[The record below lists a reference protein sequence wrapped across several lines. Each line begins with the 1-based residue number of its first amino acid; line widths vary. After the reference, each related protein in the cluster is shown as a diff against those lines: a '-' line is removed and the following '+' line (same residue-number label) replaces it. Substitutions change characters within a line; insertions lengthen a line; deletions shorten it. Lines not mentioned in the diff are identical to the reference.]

1 MKKNSLLLVTST
13 ILIISFGFSTIVS
26 LKSLDKLIKENNREN
41 SLIYAN
47 EVGNAV
53 IDVFSEAVAVS
64 QTISNPFIRD
74 LLINSQNIPR
84 EDKSR
89 AIKNLLSDIVVKFGY
104 STAFIA
110 DDATLDYYSEWGYLK
125 TIDPQNPDDD
135 WYIPF
140 KTSSKLYELNV
151 DNDQANNNRMTIYI
165 NTRIRDN
172 NGKYLGAC
180 GVGVPMKQVMTLLQ
194 SLEKQ
199 SDISIKL
206 VSPDG
211 IVRVARS
218 GQLVLERTEA
228 ELKQLLKEYDSSEQY
243 LYKPKGTDGYTIVK
257 YIPECQWFTVIDYAG
272 GKTSIFSTML
282 FQNLM
287 ICLCIMLFVI
297 VIINYVLSRVAKH
310 TEKFV
315 EEALFDQLTGLRNR
329 RAYALEIEK
338 LNKFPSLT
346 DISVTTMD
354 INGLKMTNDTFGHTA
369 GDDLIKGAAA
379 IMKKFYSD
387 GGWKVF
393 RTGGDEFIAIT
404 SKPIG
409 NKDELISEFKEQLNT
424 FHHTQI
430 KDLSVSIGVAKGTEH
445 DVTSVEEL
453 IKIAD
458 KKMYADKELFYSD
471 DSHERRKR

>member
-1 MKKNSLLLVTST
+1 MRKNFLLLVTSI

-26 LKSLDKLIKENNREN
+26 LKSLDKLIKENNKEN

-53 IDVFSEAVAVS
+53 IDVFSEAIAVS
-64 QTISNPFIRD
+64 QTINNPFIRGI
-74 LLINSQNIPR
+74 LKNPQNLSR
-84 EDKSR
+84 EEKSKIIR
-89 AIKNLLSDIVVKFGY
+89 NFLSDIVVKFGY

-110 DDATLDYYSEWGYLK
+110 DDSTLDYYSEWGYLK

-135 WYIPF
+135 WYVPF
-140 KTSSKLYELNV
+140 KTSEKLYELNV
-151 DNDQANNNRMTIYI
+151 DNDQANDNRMTIYI
-165 NTRIRDN
+165 NTRMRDKD
-172 NGKYLGAC
+172 GKYIGAC

-206 VSPDG
+206 VSTDG
-211 IVRVARS
+211 VVRVARS

-228 ELKQLLKEYDSSEQY
+228 EIKELLKEYDTSKQY
-243 LYKPKGTDGYTIVK
+243 LYKSKGTDGYTIVK
-257 YIPECQWFTVIDYAG
+257 YIPECQWFAVIDYNG

-287 ICLCIMLFVI
+287 VCLFVMLFVLI
-297 VIINYVLSRVAKH
+297 IINFVLSRVAKH

-369 GDDLIKGAAA
+369 GDDLLKGAAA
-379 IMKKFYSD
+379 IMKKFFAD
-387 GGWKVF
+387 TCWKIF

-404 SKPIG
+404 TKPVCD
-409 NKDELISEFKEQLNT
+409 KDQLVSEFKDMLKT
-424 FHHTQI
+424 FHHAQI
-430 KDLSVSIGVAKGTEH
+430 KELSVSVGVAKGTEH
-445 DVTSVEEL
+445 DVSSVEEL

-471 DSHERRKR
+471 NTHERRKR

>member
-1 MKKNSLLLVTST
+1 MRKNFLLLVTST
-13 ILIISFGFSTIVS
+13 ILIISFGFSTVVS

-53 IDVFSEAVAVS
+53 IDIFSEAIAVS
-64 QTISNPFIRD
+64 QTINNPFIRGI
-74 LLINSQNIPR
+74 LKNPQNLSR
-84 EDKSR
+84 EEKSR
-89 AIKNLLSDIVVKFGY
+89 IIRNYLSDVVGKFGY

-110 DDATLDYYSEWGYLK
+110 DDSTLDYYSEWGYLK
-125 TIDPQNPDDD
+125 TIDLQNPDDD

-140 KTSSKLYELNV
+140 KTSTKLYELNV
-151 DNDQANNNRMTIYI
+151 DNDQANDNRMTIYI
-165 NTRIRDN
+165 NTRMRDSD
-172 NGKYLGAC
+172 GKFVGAC
-180 GVGVPMKQVMTLLQ
+180 GVGVPIKQVMTLLQ

-211 IVRVARS
+211 VVRVARS

-228 ELKQLLKEYDSSEQY
+228 EIKDLLKEYDTSKQY
-243 LYKPKGTDGYTIVK
+243 LYKTKGPDGYTIVK
-257 YIPECQWFTVIDYAG
+257 YIPECQWFAVIDYNG
-272 GKTSIFSTML
+272 GRTSIFSTML

-287 ICLCIMLFVI
+287 ICLFVMLFVI
-297 VIINYVLSRVAKH
+297 VIINFVLSKLAKH

-338 LNKFPSLT
+338 LNKFPSLAN
-346 DISVTTMD
+346 ISVTTMD

-369 GDDLIKGAAA
+369 GDDLLKGAAA

-387 GGWKVF
+387 NSWKVF
-393 RTGGDEFIAIT
+393 RTGGDEFVALT

-409 NKDELISEFKEQLNT
+409 DKDNLIADFKNQLKT
-424 FHHTQI
+424 FHHAQI
-430 KDLSVSIGVAKGTEH
+430 KELSVSVGVAKGTEH
-445 DVTSVEEL
+445 DVSSVEEL

-471 DSHERRKR
+471 DTHERRKR

>member
-1 MKKNSLLLVTST
+1 MRKNFLLLVTST
-13 ILIISFGFSTIVS
+13 ILIISFGFSTVVS

-53 IDVFSEAVAVS
+53 IDIFSEAIAVS
-64 QTISNPFIRD
+64 QTINNPFIRGI
-74 LLINSQNIPR
+74 LKNPQNLSR
-84 EDKSR
+84 EEKSR
-89 AIKNLLSDIVVKFGY
+89 IIRNYLSDVVGKFGY

-110 DDATLDYYSEWGYLK
+110 DDSTLDYYSEWGYLK
-125 TIDPQNPDDD
+125 TIDLQNPDDD

-140 KTSSKLYELNV
+140 KTSTKLYELNV
-151 DNDQANNNRMTIYI
+151 DNDQANDNRMTIYI
-165 NTRIRDN
+165 NTRMRDSD
-172 NGKYLGAC
+172 GKFVGAC
-180 GVGVPMKQVMTLLQ
+180 GVGVPIKQVMTLLQ

-228 ELKQLLKEYDSSEQY
+228 EIKDLLKEYDTSKQY
-243 LYKPKGTDGYTIVK
+243 LYKTKGPDGYTIVK
-257 YIPECQWFTVIDYAG
+257 YIPECQWFAVIDYNG
-272 GKTSIFSTML
+272 GRTSIFSTML

-287 ICLCIMLFVI
+287 ICLFVMLFVI
-297 VIINYVLSRVAKH
+297 VIINFVLSKLAKH

-338 LNKFPSLT
+338 LNKFPSLAN
-346 DISVTTMD
+346 ISVTTMD

-369 GDDLIKGAAA
+369 GDDLLKGAAT

-387 GGWKVF
+387 NSWKVF
-393 RTGGDEFIAIT
+393 RTGGDEFVALT

-409 NKDELISEFKEQLNT
+409 DKDNLIADFKNQLKT
-424 FHHTQI
+424 FHHAQI
-430 KDLSVSIGVAKGTEH
+430 KELSVSIGVAKGTEH
-445 DVTSVEEL
+445 DVSSVEEL

-471 DSHERRKR
+471 DTHERRKR

>member
-1 MKKNSLLLVTST
+1 MRKNFLLLVTST
-13 ILIISFGFSTIVS
+13 ILIISFGFSTVVS

-53 IDVFSEAVAVS
+53 IDIFSEAIAVS
-64 QTISNPFIRD
+64 QTINNPFIRGI
-74 LLINSQNIPR
+74 LKNPQNLSR
-84 EDKSR
+84 EEKSR
-89 AIKNLLSDIVVKFGY
+89 IIKNYLSDVVGKFGY

-110 DDATLDYYSEWGYLK
+110 DDSTLDYYSEWGYTK
-125 TIDPQNPDDD
+125 TIDPSNPDDD
-135 WYIPF
+135 WYVPF
-140 KTSSKLYELNV
+140 KTSAKLYELNV
-151 DNDQANNNRMTIYI
+151 DNDQANDNRMTIYI
-165 NTRIRDN
+165 NTRMRDSD
-172 NGKYLGAC
+172 GKFVGAC

-211 IVRVARS
+211 VVRVARS

-228 ELKQLLKEYDSSEQY
+228 EIKDLLKEYDTSKQY
-243 LYKPKGTDGYTIVK
+243 LYKTKGPDGYTIVK
-257 YIPECQWFTVIDYAG
+257 YIPECQWFAVIDYNG
-272 GKTSIFSTML
+272 GRTSIFSTML

-287 ICLCIMLFVI
+287 ICLFVMLFVI
-297 VIINYVLSRVAKH
+297 VIVNFVLSKLAKH

-354 INGLKMTNDTFGHTA
+354 INGLKMTNDSFGHTA
-369 GDDLIKGAAA
+369 GDDLLKGAAA

-387 GGWKVF
+387 NSWKVF
-393 RTGGDEFIAIT
+393 RTGGDEFVALT

-409 NKDELISEFKEQLNT
+409 DKDNLIADFKNQLKT
-424 FHHTQI
+424 FHHAQI
-430 KDLSVSIGVAKGTEH
+430 KELSVSVGVAKGTEH
-445 DVTSVEEL
+445 DVSSVEEL

-471 DSHERRKR
+471 DTHERRKR

>member
-1 MKKNSLLLVTST
+1 MRKNFLLLVTST
-13 ILIISFGFSTIVS
+13 ILIISFGFSTVVS

-53 IDVFSEAVAVS
+53 IDVFSEAIAVS
-64 QTISNPFIRD
+64 QTINNPFIRGI
-74 LLINSQNIPR
+74 LKNPQNLSR
-84 EDKSR
+84 EEKSKIIR
-89 AIKNLLSDIVVKFGY
+89 NFLSDIVVKFGY

-110 DDATLDYYSEWGYLK
+110 DDSTLDYYSEWGYLK

-140 KTSSKLYELNV
+140 KTSTKLYELNV
-151 DNDQANNNRMTIYI
+151 DNDQANDNRMTIYI
-165 NTRIRDN
+165 NTRMRDSD
-172 NGKYLGAC
+172 GKFVGAC
-180 GVGVPMKQVMTLLQ
+180 GVGVPIKQVMTLLQ

-211 IVRVARS
+211 VVRVARS

-228 ELKQLLKEYDSSEQY
+228 EIKDLLKEYDTSKQY
-243 LYKPKGTDGYTIVK
+243 LYKTKGPDGYTIVK
-257 YIPECQWFTVIDYAG
+257 YIPECQWFAVIDYNG
-272 GKTSIFSTML
+272 GRTSIFSTML

-287 ICLCIMLFVI
+287 ICLFVMLFVI
-297 VIINYVLSRVAKH
+297 VIVNFVLSKLAKH

-369 GDDLIKGAAA
+369 GDDLLKGAAA

-387 GGWKVF
+387 NSWKVF
-393 RTGGDEFIAIT
+393 RTGGDEFVALT

-409 NKDELISEFKEQLNT
+409 DKDNLIADFKNQLKT
-424 FHHTQI
+424 FHHAQI
-430 KDLSVSIGVAKGTEH
+430 KELSVSIGIAKGTEH
-445 DVTSVEEL
+445 DVSSVEEL

-471 DSHERRKR
+471 DTHERRKR

>member
-1 MKKNSLLLVTST
+1 MRKNFLLLVTST
-13 ILIISFGFSTIVS
+13 ILIISFGFSTVVS

-53 IDVFSEAVAVS
+53 IDIFSEAIAVS
-64 QTISNPFIRD
+64 QTINNPFIRGI
-74 LLINSQNIPR
+74 LKNPQNLSR
-84 EDKSR
+84 EEKSR
-89 AIKNLLSDIVVKFGY
+89 IIRNYLSDVVVKFGY

-110 DDATLDYYSEWGYLK
+110 DDSTLDYYSEWGYLK

-140 KTSSKLYELNV
+140 KTSTKLYELNV
-151 DNDQANNNRMTIYI
+151 DNDQANDNRMTIYI
-165 NTRIRDN
+165 NTRMRDS
-172 NGKYLGAC
+172 NGKFVGAC
-180 GVGVPMKQVMTLLQ
+180 GVGVPIKQVMTLLQ

-228 ELKQLLKEYDSSEQY
+228 EIKDLLKEYDTSKQY
-243 LYKPKGTDGYTIVK
+243 LYKTKGPDGYTIVK
-257 YIPECQWFTVIDYAG
+257 YIPECQWFAVIDYNG
-272 GKTSIFSTML
+272 GRTSIFSTML

-287 ICLCIMLFVI
+287 ICLFVMLFVI
-297 VIINYVLSRVAKH
+297 VIINFVLSKLAKH

-338 LNKFPSLT
+338 LNKFPSLAN
-346 DISVTTMD
+346 ISVTTMD

-369 GDDLIKGAAA
+369 GDDLLKGAAA

-387 GGWKVF
+387 NSWKVF
-393 RTGGDEFIAIT
+393 RTGGDEFVALT

-409 NKDELISEFKEQLNT
+409 DKDNLIADFKNQLKT
-424 FHHTQI
+424 FHHAQI
-430 KDLSVSIGVAKGTEH
+430 KELSVSIGIAKGTEH
-445 DVTSVEEL
+445 DVSSVEEL

-471 DSHERRKR
+471 DTHERRKR